1 MRERTGNT
9 KRNIIYGIIQVVL
22 SQILPFVVRTIVIYR
37 FGVDY
42 LGLNSLFASILNV
55 LSLMELGFGTAVVYS
70 LYKPV
75 AEGDTDQICAYLGYY
90 RKVYRVIGVAV
101 AVVGLVILPYLR
113 YLIHDPVIPGNLNL
127 YVCYL
132 LFLSDAVISYLLYGY
147 MTAIPTAYQRR
158 DILSRVDMEMSVLKC
173 LLQSTLL
180 LTSRNFYLYLLAIPI
195 VTIIRNLIVAAVV
208 KKRYPEL
215 GCRGTITNVQKR
227 DLNKKIYGLF
237 VNKLMGVSRNSIDCL
252 CISAFIGLAMTGIYN
267 NYYYIITAIL
277 AFSGAVCNSMM
288 ASVGNSIAIETQEK
302 NYVDMRLFDFIYMA
316 IATWATVCLLCL
328 YQPFIRTWV
337 GEKMMLDTSVVIGF
351 SIYFFILKS
360 GDIRWVYH
368 EGAGLWYEARF
379 IMIGE
384 AVANIILN
392 IVLCRY
398 LGVFGIVLATV
409 ISVFITNMIL
419 CPRLIF
425 KLYFKNGK
433 VKEYWFDHIQYT
445 ITMLLTATTSWL
457 LCESFLPLSMISKRV
472 VGNCVLCLGGRLII
486 CTGIS
491 VALFWLIW
499 HRSERYNTA
508 KVWMRKMIKA

>member
-9 KRNIIYGIIQVVL
+9 KRNIIYGIIQVII
-22 SQILPFVVRTIVIYR
+22 SQFLPFVVRTIVIHR

-42 LGLNSLFASILNV
+42 LGLGSLFASILSI
-55 LSLMELGFGTAVVYS
+55 LSLMELGFGTAVIYS

-75 AEGDTDQICAYLGYY
+75 AEGDTDQICTYLGYY

-101 AVVGLVILPYLR
+101 AVVGLVILPFLR

-132 LFLSDAVISYLLYGY
+132 IFLSDAVISYLLYGY

-158 DILSRVDMEMSVLKC
+158 DILSRVDMGMSVLKC
-173 LLQSTLL
+173 LFQSALL
-180 LTSRNFYLYLLAIPI
+180 LTSRKFYLYLLAIPS
-195 VTIIRNLIVAAVV
+195 VTIIRNLVVAAVV
-208 KKRYPEL
+208 KKRYPEI
-215 GCRGTITNVQKR
+215 GCRGKITDKQKHE
-227 DLNKKIYGLF
+227 LNKKVYGLF

-252 CISAFIGLAMTGIYN
+252 CISAFIGLAITGIYN
-267 NYYYIITAIL
+267 NYYYIITTIL

-288 ASVGNSIAIETQEK
+288 ASVGNSIAVESKEK
-302 NYVDMRLFDFIYMA
+302 NYNDLRLFDFIYMA
-316 IATWATVCLLCL
+316 IATWATVCLLCM
-328 YQPFIRTWV
+328 YQPFIKTWV
-337 GEKMMLDTSVVIGF
+337 GEKMMLDTSVVIGL

-398 LGVFGIVLATV
+398 LGVLGIVLATV

-419 CPRLIF
+419 CPKLVF
-425 KLYFKNGK
+425 KSYFKNGK
-433 VKEYWFDHIQYT
+433 LKEYWVDHIQYT
-445 ITMLLTATTSWL
+445 ITMLLTAGISWFF
-457 LCESFLPLSMISKRV
+457 CEKILSIEMIGAEIMNSI
-472 VGNCVLCLGGRLII
+472 LCLGGRFII
-486 CTGIS
+486 CTTIS
-491 VALFWLIW
+491 VCVFWLIW
-499 HRSERYNTA
+499 HRSERYKTA
-508 KVWMRKMIKA
+508 VVWMKKMVKA